1 MLVFINATR
10 LICFSVVK
18 TVTCDMS
25 VVLFGNS
32 GFLHDITEILL
43 KVALNTIHLKR
54 SENYAHNYRKYYHIS
69 VGSGHAHNYRK
80 YYHISAG
87 SGQIIAIRENH
98 SATNCYFMKCAR
110 SCIPILVSIS
120 F

>member
-25 VVLFGNS
+25 VVLSGNS

-69 VGSGHAHNYRK
+69 
-80 YYHISAG
+80 AG
-87 SGQIIAIRENH
+87 SGQIIAIRKNH

-110 SCIPILVSIS
+110 SCIPILISIS

>member
-1 MLVFINATR
+1 MLVFINATQ

-25 VVLFGNS
+25 VVLSGNS

-43 KVALNTIHLKR
+43 KVALNTIHLRR
-54 SENYAHNYRKYYHIS
+54 SENSAHNYRKYY
-69 VGSGHAHNYRK
+69 HNYRK

-87 SGQIIAIRENH
+87 SGQIIAIRKNH

-110 SCIPILVSIS
+110 SCIPILISIS